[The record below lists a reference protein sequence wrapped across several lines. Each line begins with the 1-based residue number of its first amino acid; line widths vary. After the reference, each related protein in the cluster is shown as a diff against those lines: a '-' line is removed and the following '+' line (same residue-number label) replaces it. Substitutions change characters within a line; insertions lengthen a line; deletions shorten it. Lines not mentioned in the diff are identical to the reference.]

1 MSIVDMGDENPRKK
15 EIKETWKKPE
25 KGWTKLNV
33 DADVEISGL
42 WGAIL

>member
-1 MSIVDMGDENPRKK
+1 MKNQEKK

-33 DADVEISGL
+33 DADVENSGL
-42 WGAIL
+42 WGVIL